1 MAFPASWGTPPRAFA
16 SIQVTSQ
23 GEALP
28 VRPKPGVKPP
38 KRLLDSQAANLHDAC
53 FGEDPSAAEVEVTGK
68 EATKHDTS
76 PCPVFHI
83 VEGCPSASNDLL
95 VQAGN
100 YEGGFAV
107 WECTWDLLGFLQ
119 PAAKGHSLSCLSRQI
134 DLQIRGGHVLDLGCG
149 QGLLGIWALQR
160 GASAVAFQDLNTQTI
175 GDPVLLS
182 RFAASQLVEALCIYP
197 LLMPLLQLDGNRER
211 LGLSAPSV
219 LVLEEATR
227 WNILKNITSKELPHS
242 APLHVP
248 PATTAKTASVASHHS
263 LHLLVHQKNPSS
275 HAGGCRDAEKE
286 AGMKGG
292 VAAVPP
298 REDHSSS
305 ADAKSNGALHSFQLL
320 DGRALCLA
328 ANWTSFP
335 QIYCSCQQ
343 AETNAG
349 TRQEGHTGKEERPCE
364 ETRTYRGEGARG
376 ISFDVVLC
384 SEGVYREE
392 AFEPL
397 AHTLLR
403 ALDPNGIALVASKR
417 YYFGVGGG
425 SLPFLSFLKQKF
437 PGSLS
442 AEVIA
447 SFRGQTSN
455 NFRDILLIKKANS
468 KKNAN

>member
-53 FGEDPSAAEVEVTGK
+53 FGEDPSAAEVEV
-68 EATKHDTS
+68 
-76 PCPVFHI
+76 
-83 VEGCPSASNDLL
+83 
-95 VQAGN
+95 QAGN

-134 DLQIRGGHVLDLGCG
+134 DLQIRGGHVLDLGT
-149 QGLLGIWALQR
+149 AL
-160 GASAVAFQDLNTQTI
+160 SC
-175 GDPVLLS
+175 P
-182 RFAASQLVEALCIYP
+182 
-197 LLMPLLQLDGNRER
+197 
-211 LGLSAPSV
+211 
-219 LVLEEATR
+219 VLEEATR

-403 ALDPNGIALVASKR
+403 ALDPNGIALVASKSNLAKR
-417 YYFGVGGG
+417 GRCRRATTQLLERQYSARAEPGAPPQQT
-425 SLPFLSFLKQKF
+425 LQENPFFFYLNTT
-437 PGSLS
+437 
-442 AEVIA
+442 A
-447 SFRGQTSN
+447 R
-455 NFRDILLIKKANS
+455 
-468 KKNAN
+468 NAPFAPAGPPTGNCYSCYAWV